1 MNKKAFKQVNEIS
14 KHCKYQLSVQG
25 LHGDMND
32 LAYKLQEFITSEVMT
47 EKALEKLYLIGIEH
61 NNPTALKHFIQ
72 LSGKTANNTTR

>member
-47 EKALEKLYLIGIEH
+47 EKEQIKNFGFALNDVWSTIVKQQNRRG
-61 NNPTALKHFIQ
+61 
-72 LSGKTANNTTR
+72 

>member
-14 KHCKYQLSVQG
+14 KHCKYQLSVKG

-47 EKALEKLYLIGIEH
+47 EKEQIKNFGFSFYDVWATIVKQKNRKG
-61 NNPTALKHFIQ
+61 
-72 LSGKTANNTTR
+72 